1 MSATAARILRRP
13 EELDALAP
21 AWWALWRRAS
31 GATPF
36 QSPAWLIPWWRHFAP
51 GELFAV
57 AVARGERLV
66 GLAPFYVEDGAL
78 GRRLLPLGISVSDYH
93 DVLLDPDDVTAAGAA
108 LVAAAFA
115 AGGWDLWD
123 LEELMPNAAALDL
136 PAPAG
141 AGEHSADH
149 SPCPTLALEGEDLMA
164 MLPRRMQRTL
174 RLARNR
180 AARAG
185 PLAFQRAG
193 PDGIADALATWTG
206 CMRHAGRAGAKPA
219 SSPMRGCAA
228 SIARRLPR
236 SRSPACYAFSPS
248 GSGSEVV
255 AASYGFHH
263 AHRSYLYVTGFDPA
277 HRVREPRRPD
287 DRACDRGGDPGRR
300 PRVPLPARPGALQ
313 VSLGRGRP
321 LEPRRSLVRT
331 CARDSAA

>member
-1 MSATAARILRRP
+1 MSAPAARILRRP
-13 EELDALAP
+13 EELDAIAP

-36 QSPAWLIPWWRHFAP
+36 QSPAWIIPWWRHFAP
-51 GELFAV
+51 GELFVV
-57 AVARGERLV
+57 AVARGDRLV
-66 GLAPFYVEDGAL
+66 GLAPLYVEDGAL

-93 DVLLDPDDVTAAGAA
+93 DILLDPDDVTAAGAA

-141 AGEHSADH
+141 AGEHISDH
-149 SPCPTLALEGEDLMA
+149 SPCPTLALQGDDLMA
-164 MLPRRMQRTL
+164 TLPRRMQRTL

-193 PDGIADALATWTG
+193 PDGIADALASLE
-206 CMRHAGRAGAKPA
+206 RLHAARWQGRGEAGVLADARVRRFHREAAPA
-219 SSPMRGCAA
+219 LAVAGLL
-228 SIARRLPR
+228 RLFTLR
-236 SRSPACYAFSPS
+236 F
-248 GSGSEVV
+248 GEEVV

-277 HRVREPRRPD
+277 HAFESPGVLMTAHAIDAAIRDGAREFHFLRGQEPYKYLWGAV
-287 DRACDRGGDPGRR
+287 DRWNR
-300 PRVPLPARPGALQ
+300 
-313 VSLGRGRP
+313 
-321 LEPRRSLVRT
+321 RRSLVRT